1 MALARER
8 PVAPRGPLGST
19 RHTTRRPPN
28 FGACLRSRARA
39 HPLCMH
45 VFTCR
50 CAARVL
56 KHFISMPQY
65 IKPIPP
71 RGTFRQSASHLRTHA
86 LLMREA
92 LRRRGCENTCR
103 HPFVSLCIAFNQT
116 RAPIIAGKMGG
127 KRICHVCVCVCTG
140 VHSPGSDVFNALHA
154 RQHYRVVFIVP
165 ESIAYNRA
173 HVCMCAN

>member
-8 PVAPRGPLGST
+8 TVAPRGPLGST

-92 LRRRGCENTCR
+92 LRCRSCENTCR
-103 HPFVSLCIAFNQT
+103 HPFVSLCVAFNQT

-127 KRICHVCVCVCTG
+127 KRICHVCVCV
-140 VHSPGSDVFNALHA
+140 
-154 RQHYRVVFIVP
+154 YRGAFSGLRRV
-165 ESIAYNRA
+165 
-173 HVCMCAN
+173 